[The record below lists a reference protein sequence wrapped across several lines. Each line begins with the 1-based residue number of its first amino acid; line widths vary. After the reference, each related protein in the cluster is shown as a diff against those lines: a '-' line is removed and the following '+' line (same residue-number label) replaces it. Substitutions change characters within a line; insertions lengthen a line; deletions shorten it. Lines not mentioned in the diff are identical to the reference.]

1 MDTLAILDK
10 LQKDALHDSVLRD
23 KLLATRNE
31 KDPLEAFC
39 NIGRSYGYELYEMDI
54 VTAGESFY
62 ANMCRSA
69 NGGGENSPRLEGED
83 DYYEMLMVS
92 LERQKER
99 K

>member
-1 MDTLAILDK
+1 MDTLSILDK
-10 LQKDALHDSVLRD
+10 LQKDALHDSVLRE

-39 NIGRSYGYELYEMDI
+39 RTGRSYGYELYEMDI

-69 NGGGENSPRLEGED
+69 NGGGENSPRLAGED
-83 DYYEMLMVS
+83 DYYEMLMAS
-92 LERQKER
+92 LERHNSGK
-99 K
+99 